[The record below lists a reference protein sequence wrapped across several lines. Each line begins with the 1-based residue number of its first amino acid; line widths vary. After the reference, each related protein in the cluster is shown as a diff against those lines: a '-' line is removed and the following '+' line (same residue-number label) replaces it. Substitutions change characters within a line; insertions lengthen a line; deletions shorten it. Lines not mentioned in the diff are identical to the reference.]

1 VVALVQEKY
10 IAFGPGQIVD
20 FQSVSVHVDRL
31 VPNDEFFIVTN
42 VRIVAAHDIDYNV
55 ADV

>member
-1 VVALVQEKY
+1 MQEKY

-20 FQSVSVHVDRL
+20 FQSVSVHVDSL